1 MTGPLLRLTLPDE
14 LPAPRTDT
22 DSATVLAEAVDIL
35 AALRTPYWLGDN
47 AVALHAL
54 ASLLA
59 EAEHALPATVQAAR
73 DQGHTWSEIGQL
85 LNISPKT
92 AARRYE
98 PRNDQLDGDHPHNVR
113 AWLEQP
119 SRSRSR

>member
-1 MTGPLLRLTLPDE
+1 MTGQPLRLTLPDE

-22 DSATVLAEAVDIL
+22 DSATVLAEAVDTL

-59 EAEHALPATVQAAR
+59 EAEHALPTTVQAAR
-73 DQGHTWSEIGQL
+73 DQGHTWGEIGQL
-85 LNISPKT
+85 LNPSPKT
-92 AARRYE
+92 AARRYRT
-98 PRNDQLDGDHPHNVR
+98 PQ
-113 AWLEQP
+113 
-119 SRSRSR
+119 RST